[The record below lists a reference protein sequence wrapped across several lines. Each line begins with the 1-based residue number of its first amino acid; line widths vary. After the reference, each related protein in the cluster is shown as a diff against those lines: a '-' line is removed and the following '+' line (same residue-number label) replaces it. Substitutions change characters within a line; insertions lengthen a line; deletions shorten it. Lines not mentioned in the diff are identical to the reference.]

1 MKSLPVLV
9 LLSSAVLLC
18 SAAPALEEVKC
29 RADNN
34 DAASRHAM
42 HHINEHHQHG
52 YKFKL
57 DAVQDIKVDLH
68 EENCAIELHL
78 DLLETVCHVV
88 NPKHFED
95 CEARQETDQEVIA
108 NCTVLMTV
116 TTSGTTVDRY
126 DCNTRQ
132 AKRHLM
138 VRICPDCPVLIS
150 LNDPE
155 GLKAVHDAVEKFH
168 EQDTSERYYI
178 LQEVARIK
186 SGWMMMGGMAYYPHF
201 VLVETDCSKQSKIV
215 PSACKPLCPDRAHH
229 AYCRSSAIEEL
240 GLNSV
245 DCEYYSPVNTTAL
258 GPGEQELICEPP
270 HAHGHGPPPHGHGH
284 GPPPH
289 PGTGGPPPHGHGHGP
304 PPHAHGHGP
313 PPHAGSG
320 GPPPHAHG
328 HGPPPHAGSGGPPPH
343 GHGHGPPPHAHGH
356 SHGHGPPPHA
366 HGHGPPPHAGSGGP
380 PPTTG
385 IEGSSQERVLF
396 LPPPFFPP
404 HHCQRLQTDPDP
416 AIHPICSWPHPEPP
430 LTPRQS

>member
-57 DAVQDIKVDLH
+57 DAVQDIKH

-95 CEARQETDQEVIA
+95 CEARQETDQVNVEPRFLRV
-108 NCTVLMTV
+108 CV
-116 TTSGTTVDRY
+116 SDRELPH
-126 DCNTRQ
+126 
-132 AKRHLM
+132 KHLHLM

-186 SGWMMMGGMAYYPHF
+186 SGSF
-201 VLVETDCSKQSKIV
+201 LFQTIVKDCTKQSKIV
-215 PSACKPLCPDRAHH
+215 PSACKPLCPDRAVSTSF
-229 AYCRSSAIEEL
+229 RKS
-240 GLNSV
+240 
-245 DCEYYSPVNTTAL
+245 
-258 GPGEQELICEPP
+258 Q
-270 HAHGHGPPPHGHGH
+270 
-284 GPPPH
+284 
-289 PGTGGPPPHGHGHGP
+289 
-304 PPHAHGHGP
+304 
-313 PPHAGSG
+313 
-320 GPPPHAHG
+320 
-328 HGPPPHAGSGGPPPH
+328 
-343 GHGHGPPPHAHGH
+343 
-356 SHGHGPPPHA
+356 SH
-366 HGHGPPPHAGSGGP
+366 
-380 PPTTG
+380 
-385 IEGSSQERVLF
+385 
-396 LPPPFFPP
+396 
-404 HHCQRLQTDPDP
+404 CD
-416 AIHPICSWPHPEPP
+416 
-430 LTPRQS
+430 